1 MVAIRSGDAG
11 RSIRLSG
18 SPSNTTV
25 YYHSSRDGVESADGY
40 PSGGSIESIAEP
52 RGADLIA
59 KAIPFA
65 RESLEQALEQ
75 FVDQLD
81 DLDLGLLGTRG
92 PAPIVMFSVAAITT
106 AASAEL
112 ARRYVQRKNTLG
124 RAILAVETSGRQL
137 TLGFP
142 ELPGSWSE
150 RRS

>member
-1 MVAIRSGDAG
+1 MIANRSGDVG
-11 RSIRLSG
+11 RAIRFSG
-18 SPSNTTV
+18 GSSNTTV
-25 YYHSSRDGVESADGY
+25 YYHSGQNGSEHPDGSVSEET
-40 PSGGSIESIAEP
+40 IESIAEP

-112 ARRYVQRKNTLG
+112 ARRYVQRKSTLS
-124 RAILAVETSGRQL
+124 RAILALENSGRRL

-142 ELPGSWSE
+142 ELPGCWSE